1 MNLPSAEDLTGFSR
15 NPLNYFLVEGEKII
29 QIAAHNHIWHI
40 SISLPNIPTS
50 NQSEGRRCSLVAI
63 GLHNYLQQT
72 HNTYYCP
79 SGFID
84 SENSNGSIK
93 EGFLRDII
101 RSDSIAGL
109 EKIGNVGSSRYQQ
122 NGLEQREALKDYF
135 MNESI
140 LSWQLEH
147 VQSCGPVL
155 QH

>member
-1 MNLPSAEDLTGFSR
+1 MK
-15 NPLNYFLVEGEKII
+15 VENA
-29 QIAAHNHIWHI
+29 QRYSPA
-40 SISLPNIPTS
+40 
-50 NQSEGRRCSLVAI
+50 AI

-72 HNTYYCP
+72 HNAYCCP

-93 EGFLRDII
+93 EGFWRDII
-101 RSDSIAGL
+101 RCEGVAGL
-109 EKIGNVGSSRYQQ
+109 QEIGNVRGSRYQQ
-122 NGLEQREALKDYF
+122 SALEQREALKDYF

-147 VQSCGPVL
+147 VQSCGRAL